1 MSPASYLAAP
11 PRVARV
17 NCSSVV
23 TIRSMWNWLIYAA
36 LIVGALAILG
46 ALALLAIRALQAWR
60 SFKRL
65 RRHVAKE
72 LERLADLGEATAE
85 KVALATAAEELDR
98 SLASLRVSLAQ
109 LAVLRA
115 AVDEVS
121 DTVGSVTALVP
132 QK

>member
-23 TIRSMWNWLIYAA
+23 TIRSMWNWLVYAA
-36 LIVGALAILG
+36 LIAGALAVLW
-46 ALALLAIRALQAWR
+46 ALALLAVRALQAWR

-65 RRHVAKE
+65 RRHVARE
-72 LERLADLGEATAE
+72 LDRLADLGEATAD
-85 KVALATAAEELDR
+85 KMARASDRQELDR
-98 SLASLRVSLAQ
+98 SLAALRISLAR
-109 LAVLRA
+109 LAVLREA
-115 AVDEVS
+115 LDEVS
-121 DTVGSVTALVP
+121 DTVGSVTAFVP

>member
-1 MSPASYLAAP
+1 
-11 PRVARV
+11 
-17 NCSSVV
+17 
-23 TIRSMWNWLIYAA
+23 MWNWLIYAA

-65 RRHVAKE
+65 RRHVARE
-72 LERLADLGEATAE
+72 LDRLADLGEATAD
-85 KVALATAAEELDR
+85 KVARATDTEELDR

-109 LAVLRA
+109 LALLREA
-115 AVDEVS
+115 LDEVS
-121 DTVGSVTALVP
+121 DTIGSVTAFVP